1 MAQGQTAYSLTGGN
15 GSTLIDDTSAHTGSF
30 MAVQAVGG
38 AAAVIGN
45 TYTTSNITDF
55 DTTLQID
62 SGQIIYGTF
71 SQITLSSGA
80 VLAYSR

>member
-15 GSTLIDDTSAHTGSF
+15 GSILINSTAATTGSF

-38 AAAVIGN
+38 AAAVINNSG
-45 TYTTSNITDF
+45 TSSNITDL
-55 DTTLQID
+55 DVTLTID
-62 SGQIIYGTF
+62 SGQIIYGSF

-80 VLAYSR
+80 VLSYYR